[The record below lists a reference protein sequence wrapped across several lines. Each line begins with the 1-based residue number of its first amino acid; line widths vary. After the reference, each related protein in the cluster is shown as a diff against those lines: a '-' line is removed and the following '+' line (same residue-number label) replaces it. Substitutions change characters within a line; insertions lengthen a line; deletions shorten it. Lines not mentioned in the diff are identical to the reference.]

1 VKRKYS
7 TGGLGVVF
15 SLLLAVTL
23 SGCATPTRPDA
34 MVATPTSPVHKSA
47 SDISVAVAGGRETS
61 KAGASQISDEAFVQ
75 ALRESIE
82 KSGLFG
88 KTSTG
93 AARYK
98 LAAFIGRVEQPSF
111 GFSMTVTMEVSYSLT
126 DTQSNKAVWTQNV
139 SSTHTTP
146 AGEAFAGVTRL
157 RLATEGAAKDNI
169 ADTIA
174 KISALN
180 LP

>member
-1 VKRKYS
+1 VKRNYS
-7 TGGLGVVF
+7 TGGVAIVSG
-15 SLLLAVTL
+15 LLLAVTL

-82 KSGLFG
+82 KSGLFS
-88 KTSTG
+88 KVSTG

-111 GFSMTVTMEVSYSLT
+111 GFSMTVKMEVSYSLT

-169 ADTIA
+169 ADAIA

>member
-1 VKRKYS
+1 
-7 TGGLGVVF
+7 
-15 SLLLAVTL
+15 
-23 SGCATPTRPDA
+23 
-34 MVATPTSPVHKSA
+34 M
-47 SDISVAVAGGRETS
+47 
-61 KAGASQISDEAFVQ
+61 Q

-82 KSGLFG
+82 KSGLFSRI
-88 KTSTG
+88 STG
-93 AARYK
+93 ASRYK

-126 DTQSNKAVWTQNV
+126 DTQSDRSVWTQNV
-139 SSTHTTP
+139 VSTHTTP

-169 ADTIA
+169 ADAIA